1 MLVKDYIT
9 FYKRVDDKMPK
20 DFLLLKDFTLF
31 SSSQKNGFILYDKLK
46 QREHEFYASSFDEYK
61 QWYQSLID
69 LRIKLNTA
77 LQQQQQTSISM
88 QSQVKCQSDEL
99 SRSLPV
105 SLSFNNYK
113 MNQPINAAT
122 SQIMTLTTIMDSQ
135 DDINE
140 NNINRNLDSPLSP
153 FNINTSQLNSS
164 TCQHYI
170 GSSRETSPK
179 NKMKNSRDNSPV
191 LIYRLSYFLYSSLLN

>member
-1 MLVKDYIT
+1 
-9 FYKRVDDKMPK
+9 MPK

-46 QREHEFYASSFDEYK
+46 QREHEFYAHSFDEYK

-69 LRIKLNTA
+69 LRIKLNAA
-77 LQQQQQTSISM
+77 LQQQASLSM

-113 MNQPINAAT
+113 TNQAINAAN
-122 SQIMTLTTIMDSQ
+122 SQMMTLTTIMDSQ

-140 NNINRNLDSPLSP
+140 NANRNLDSPLSP
-153 FNINTSQLNSS
+153 FNINTSQLNNYKSMS
-164 TCQHYI
+164 TQHT
-170 GSSRETSPK
+170 GSSRENSPK
-179 NKMKNSRDNSPV
+179 NKINKSRDSSPV
-191 LIYRLSYFLYSSLLN
+191 LIYR